1 MALDCVNNNSIV
13 VEYSSDGEHSNGEHE
28 QYKNETP
35 SQPDPANVVT
45 LTENVINKSKAA
57 SESLHKP
64 VRSSHRGATALCAFC
79 LFTTQ
84 ESRLKFKE
92 TPNKPIEYNHGPRSV
107 AVGDFNSDTW
117 LDMVVAN
124 HIVNTIA
131 IYFEHKGAIF
141 SNPIQYPTGDGST
154 PYMVA
159 IGDFNMDNL
168 LDIAVA
174 KSKKKEICHW
184 QASFPLRDKLH

>member
-64 VRSSHRGATALCAFC
+64 VRSSHRGATA
-79 LFTTQ
+79 
-84 ESRLKFKE
+84 
-92 TPNKPIEYNHGPRSV
+92 
-107 AVGDFNSDTW
+107 
-117 LDMVVAN
+117 
-124 HIVNTIA
+124 
-131 IYFEHKGAIF
+131 
-141 SNPIQYPTGDGST
+141 
-154 PYMVA
+154 
-159 IGDFNMDNL
+159 
-168 LDIAVA
+168 
-174 KSKKKEICHW
+174 
-184 QASFPLRDKLH
+184 

>member
-13 VEYSSDGEHSNGEHE
+13 VEYSSDEEHSNGEHE

-64 VRSSHRGATALCAFC
+64 VRSSHRA
-79 LFTTQ
+79 Q

-131 IYFEHKGAIF
+131 IYFEQKRAFF
-141 SNPIQYPTGDGST
+141 SNPIQYPTGNGST